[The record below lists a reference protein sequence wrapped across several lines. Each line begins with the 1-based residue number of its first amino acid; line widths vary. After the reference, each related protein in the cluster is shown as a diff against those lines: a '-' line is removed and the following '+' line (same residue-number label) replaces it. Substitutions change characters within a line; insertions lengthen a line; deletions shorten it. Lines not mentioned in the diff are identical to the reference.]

1 MVQCA
6 LLGWIDRTCS
16 SCVFPVP
23 QKDVTP
29 AKPMASASF
38 GPQRNILRIS
48 SARPPNMPWKMIL
61 FA

>member
-1 MVQCA
+1 VVQCA
-6 LLGWIDRTCS
+6 LWDWIDRTCS

-23 QKDVTP
+23 QKDVPP

-38 GPQRNILRIS
+38 GPQRNVLRIS
-48 SARPPNMPWKMIL
+48 AARPPNIPWKIIP